1 MISISTESF
10 NGYGLNRIFGFV
22 KEAGFDALDIA
33 MDPRTFDTI
42 DTEYVKSLVNE
53 YKLPV
58 QALLTHTTANE
69 DDVIHAVEMAKEIG
83 TRIIVVQP
91 PKMFNFKYTKW
102 LEVEV
107 PKIRQREDISI
118 ALQNATDETFLGV
131 IPEHSMN
138 NINDLRKFKHAALDT
153 TRVAL
158 KHDDLIR
165 TFELVKKFLVHVHV
179 SNLKKGIGYALP
191 DEGILPLESFL
202 TKLRQDGYKG
212 AVSFKINP
220 KFMQVGN
227 HAKMMKHLAACKKF
241 YEDFYV
247 KVPVVSAIE
256 AKEDKEE

>member
-1 MISISTESF
+1 MLSISTESF
-10 NGYGLNRIFGFV
+10 KGYGLNRIFALV
-22 KEAGFDALDIA
+22 KEAGFDALDLA
-33 MDPRTFDTI
+33 LDPHAFDTI
-42 DTEYVKSLVNE
+42 DTDYVKSLVDE

-58 QALLTHTTANE
+58 QALLTHETATE
-69 DDVIHAVEMAKEIG
+69 DDIIHAVEMAKEIG

-102 LEVEV
+102 LENEV

-118 ALQNATDETFLGV
+118 ALQNATDATFLGV

-165 TFELVKKFLVHVHV
+165 TFQLVKKFLVHVHV
-179 SNLKKGIGYALP
+179 SNVKKGVGYALP

-202 TKLRQDGYKG
+202 TKLKQEGYRG

-227 HAKMMKHLAACKKF
+227 HAKMIKHLAACKKF

-247 KVPVVSAIE
+247 KVQVVSALSV
-256 AKEDKEE
+256 KEDSE